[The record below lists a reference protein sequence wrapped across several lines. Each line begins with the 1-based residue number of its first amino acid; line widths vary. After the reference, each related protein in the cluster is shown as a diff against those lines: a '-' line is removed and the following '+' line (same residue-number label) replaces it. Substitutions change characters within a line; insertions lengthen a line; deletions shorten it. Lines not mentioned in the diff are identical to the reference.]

1 MGLVTQKV
9 RPLMGLLQWELLGYG
24 LYRAWILEHMAFAR
38 SFQAQSAV
46 SSGALANLPLW
57 TLYLAISASAATFFF
72 LQKAC
77 RTRLLEELV
86 PDCMA
91 ACGLIGSSCVAFA
104 AVSGNNEVLLAG
116 FALAGLSGG
125 FFEVKWS
132 LYFLR
137 LAKDAVYCNFL
148 LAILLTSVCG
158 IFTSAILPPEAFFAT
173 ALSLFVGMAF
183 LERMAKER
191 NRKLG
196 HDDGWTHIGA
206 LSPEADS
213 SMGKKGR
220 NARKVFR
227 RIVFASALYC
237 VVHVSAITLCA
248 ASAPNDH
255 FIRHLANFAAVGILL
270 ALFLAKGTLA
280 SIELSKFVLPLT
292 AAGLFLLL
300 IDARY
305 LGDAAHFL
313 FCFSN
318 KLFEILIW
326 VLVIDFIGVLSV
338 SAAAAFGGIVAA
350 RNIGSFIGSLLSL
363 SVLSMVGPDASNWTG
378 FVSAL
383 TMLSI
388 VTLLW
393 MLSEKTFFDPL
404 YRVNASQI
412 VQTNE
417 STADSSIKA
426 LLNLA
431 RERKLTSREIDVL
444 LLLVRGKN
452 RATIAEELCI
462 SQNTAHTHIMHVYQK
477 LDVHDQQELI
487 KMI

>member
-1 MGLVTQKV
+1 
-9 RPLMGLLQWELLGYG
+9 MGLLQWELLGYG

-46 SSGALANLPLW
+46 SSDALANLPLW

-137 LAKDAVYCNFL
+137 LAKGAVYCNFL
-148 LAILLTSVCG
+148 LAILLSSVCG

-196 HDDGWTHIGA
+196 QDDGWTHIGA

-213 SMGKKGR
+213 SMGEKGR
-220 NARKVFR
+220 NTRKVFR

-313 FCFSN
+313 LCFSN

-363 SVLSMVGPDASNWTG
+363 SVLSMVPMLRIGRGLFPRSRCSPSSRCYGCSRKRHFSTRSTG
-378 FVSAL
+378 SMHLRSFKQTRAPRIPQSKHCSTSLVSEN
-383 TMLSI
+383 S
-388 VTLLW
+388 LLAKSMCSCFW
-393 MLSEKTFFDPL
+393 SGGRIAQQSLRSSAFHKTPRIRISCTF
-404 YRVNASQI
+404 
-412 VQTNE
+412 TK
-417 STADSSIKA
+417 SSMCT
-426 LLNLA
+426 
-431 RERKLTSREIDVL
+431 TSRNSS
-444 LLLVRGKN
+444 R
-452 RATIAEELCI
+452 
-462 SQNTAHTHIMHVYQK
+462 
-477 LDVHDQQELI
+477 
-487 KMI
+487 